1 MSKEF
6 IQITQ
11 GPAVLAD
18 ETALQKDEQGF
29 THPNLHRRVDAT
41 TIVPHEVAIREY
53 DLAVRGVSSY
63 RTTTSFTHDE
73 ESHTAEA
80 P

>member
-29 THPNLHRRVDAT
+29 THPNLHRRVDIT
-41 TIVPHEVAIREY
+41 TAVAPEVANREY
-53 DLAVRGVSSY
+53 DLAIRGVSSY

-73 ESHTAEA
+73 EATTTEM